1 MHRRRFAHSM
11 LVLAWMAF
19 WLNAVLIPCCEA
31 FAATPDNHA
40 GVIVHAITN
49 AEHTHAT
56 HDAPVEATHHA
67 PPDSPCGPTLHDG
80 PATNGEHVGLPS
92 ERVDLEWDATY
103 LLFTNNP
110 FAKHQTSNLARA
122 VYNPWPRKPRLYLQT
137 QRLLI

>member
-1 MHRRRFAHSM
+1 
-11 LVLAWMAF
+11 MAF
-19 WLNAVLIPCCEA
+19 WLNAALIPCFEA

-40 GVIVHAITN
+40 GVVVHAITN
-49 AEHTHAT
+49 AEHTQAT

-67 PPDSPCGPTLHDG
+67 PDSPCGPTLHDG

-92 ERVDLEWDATY
+92 ERVDLEWDAAY
-103 LLFTNNP
+103 LLFTNGF
-110 FAKHQTSNLARA
+110 FAKHQTANLARV